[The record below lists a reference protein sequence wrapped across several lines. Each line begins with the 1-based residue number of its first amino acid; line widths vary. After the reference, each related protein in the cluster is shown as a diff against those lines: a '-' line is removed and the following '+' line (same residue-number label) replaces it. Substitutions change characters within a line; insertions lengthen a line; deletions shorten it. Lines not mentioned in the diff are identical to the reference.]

1 MFLSCVSVCRAAGLS
16 PEQLAGMD
24 AACAQDEDGQ
34 VNIKF
39 FVDKLCSE
47 Y

>member
-1 MFLSCVSVCRAAGLS
+1 MA
-16 PEQLAGMD
+16 
-24 AACAQDEDGQ
+24 AACAPDEDGQ